1 MTNKMKTN
9 IIATAFALF
18 ALVSCKDNQNEK
30 YVVEEVTVEAIKNDS
45 VYFSNGTAAPL
56 ELAETDVEVGD
67 IIELKYIV
75 KKKK

>member
-1 MTNKMKTN
+1 MKRD

-30 YVVEEVTVEAIKNDS
+30 YVVEEVTIEAIKNDS

-67 IIELKYIV
+67 IIELKYVV

>member
-9 IIATAFALF
+9 IIAAAFVLF

-67 IIELKYIV
+67 VIELKYVV

>member
-1 MTNKMKTN
+1 MKRD

-45 VYFSNGTAAPL
+45 VYFSNGTVAPL
-56 ELAETDVEVGD
+56 ELAEGDVEVGD
-67 IIELKYIV
+67 IS
-75 KKKK
+75 

>member
-45 VYFSNGTAAPL
+45 VYFSNGSAAPL
-56 ELAETDVEVGD
+56 ELAEGDVEEGD
-67 IIELKYIV
+67 IVELKYVV

>member
-1 MTNKMKTN
+1 MKTN

-18 ALVSCKDNQNEK
+18 ALVSCKENQNEK

-67 IIELKYIV
+67 IIELKYVV

>member
-1 MTNKMKTN
+1 MKRD

-56 ELAETDVEVGD
+56 ELAETNVEVGD
-67 IIELKYIV
+67 IIELKYVV

>member
-1 MTNKMKTN
+1 MKRD

-67 IIELKYIV
+67 VIELKYIV

>member
-1 MTNKMKTN
+1 MKRD

-56 ELAETDVEVGD
+56 ELAETDVEVGE
-67 IIELKYIV
+67 IIELKYVV

>member
-1 MTNKMKTN
+1 MKTN
-9 IIATAFALF
+9 IIAAAFALF

>member
-1 MTNKMKTN
+1 MKRD

-67 IIELKYIV
+67 VIELKYVV

>member
-1 MTNKMKTN
+1 MKKN
-9 IIATAFALF
+9 IIATAFVLF

-30 YVVEEVTVEAIKNDS
+30 YITEEVVVEAIKNDS
-45 VYFSNGTAAPL
+45 VYFSNGYAAPL

-67 IIELKYIV
+67 VVELEYIV

>member
-1 MTNKMKTN
+1 MKRD

-67 IIELKYIV
+67 IIELKYVV